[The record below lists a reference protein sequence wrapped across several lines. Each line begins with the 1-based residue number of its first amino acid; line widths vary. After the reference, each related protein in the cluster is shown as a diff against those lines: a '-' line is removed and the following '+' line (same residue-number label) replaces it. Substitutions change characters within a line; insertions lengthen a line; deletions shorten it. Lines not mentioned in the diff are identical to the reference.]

1 MSFKEYVSYDAMG
14 LVELI
19 RNKEVTADEVLQ
31 AAIDRCEEI
40 NPDIN
45 AVTCTM
51 FEQAQQSIQTLSKDG
66 PLFGVPFL
74 LKDLSLAYAG
84 VPTTQGSVF
93 FKDYVPQHDS
103 ELVTRYKKAGLIIMG
118 KSNTPEFGTS
128 FITESK
134 LLGACRNPFD
144 LNRTPGG
151 SSGGAAAAVA
161 AGIVPVAHASD
172 GGGSIRVPA
181 SCCGLIG
188 LKPTRARVPVG
199 PDRGESCSGL
209 SVQHAITRSVRDSA
223 LLLDIAKGFELG
235 DPYCAPPAPESYLQA
250 MQQPLRPLKVGVIT
264 SAPDNVPVD
273 DVCIAAVK
281 HAITFCEH
289 HGFIVEEAQWPKLS
303 DQLGFATNTIWAA
316 NLADNCMKYVDATGR
331 KFTKEDIE
339 PANLTL
345 IQMGRKL
352 AARDYAHALH
362 VMHSV
367 GRLVANWFLYYDVI
381 LTPTLAKPP
390 VKIGE
395 LVFDPAG
402 CSANDFFRDKVM
414 TFAPF
419 TSLFNVTGQ
428 PAISLPLYKTKAGL
442 PIGVQFAAPFGDEL
456 TLLQLANL
464 FQGIEDIG
472 VTKC

>member
-1 MSFKEYVSYDAMG
+1 MAFKEYATYDAMG
-14 LVELI
+14 LAELI
-19 RNKEVTADEVLQ
+19 HNKEVSADEVLQ
-31 AAIDRCEEI
+31 AAIDRYEEI
-40 NPDIN
+40 NPSIN

-51 FEQAQQSIQTLSKDG
+51 FEQARQSIRTLSNNS
-66 PLFGVPFL
+66 PLYGVPFL
-74 LKDLSLAYAG
+74 LKDLSIAYAG

-93 FKDYVPQHDS
+93 FKDYVPQYDS

-118 KSNTPEFGTS
+118 KSNTPELGTS
-128 FITESK
+128 FITESR
-134 LLGACRNPFD
+134 LFGACRNPYD
-144 LNRTPGG
+144 LDRTPGG

-223 LLLDIAKGFELG
+223 LLLDIAKGYEVG
-235 DPYCAPPAPESYLQA
+235 DPYCAPIAPDSYLQA
-250 MQQPLRPLKVGVIT
+250 MQQPLRPLRVGVIT
-264 SAPDNVPVD
+264 TAPHATSTDS
-273 DVCIAAVK
+273 VCIAAVN
-281 HAITFCEH
+281 HAVTLCEDL
-289 HGFIVEEAQWPKLS
+289 GFVVEEAQWPQLS
-303 DQLGFATNTIWAA
+303 EELGFAVNTIWAG
-316 NLADNCMKYVDATGR
+316 NLAENCMTYAESIGR
-331 KFTKEDIE
+331 KITKEDLE
-339 PANLTL
+339 PANYNLL
-345 IQMGRKL
+345 QIGRKL
-352 AARDYAHALH
+352 AARDYVHALH

-367 GRLVANWFLYYDVI
+367 GRTVANWLLNYDVI

-395 LVFDPAG
+395 LVFYPEKS
-402 CSANDFFRDKVM
+402 SANDFFRDKVM

-428 PAISLPLYKTKAGL
+428 PAISLPLYKTEAGL
-442 PIGVQFAAPFGDEL
+442 PIGVQFAATFGDEL
-456 TLLQLANL
+456 TLLKLANL
-464 FQGIEDIG
+464 LHIG
-472 VTKC
+472 Q